1 MADEWLRIE
10 QVAER
15 TGLTKRA
22 LRYYEEIGL
31 LDPPTRTEGNYR
43 LYSEA
48 DVAHIARIRRM
59 RELLGA
65 SLAEIKEMVAVEEA
79 REQVKAEWDR
89 DPDPR
94 ARLER
99 LARADE
105 LVRRQLAL
113 VDEKLAGLH
122 EMRETL
128 LARLV
133 RYSERRTDLER
144 QIEEGIGDTE
154 VREV

>member
-1 MADEWLRIE
+1 MADDEWLRIE

-43 LYSEA
+43 LYSAA

-59 RELLGA
+59 RDLLGA

-89 DPDPR
+89 DPDPH

-99 LARADE
+99 LARADA

-113 VDEKLAGLH
+113 VDEKLAGLR

-133 RYSERRTDLER
+133 RYTERRADLER
-144 QIEEGIGDTE
+144 QIAEDTE
-154 VREV
+154 

>member
-1 MADEWLRIE
+1 MADEWLRID

-15 TGLTKRA
+15 TRLTKRA

-43 LYSEA
+43 LYSAA

-59 RELLGA
+59 RELVGA

-99 LARADE
+99 LGRADA

-113 VDEKLAGLH
+113 VDEKLAGLQ

-133 RYSERRTDLER
+133 RYTERRADLER
-144 QIEEGIGDTE
+144 QIEKTE
-154 VREV
+154 TN

>member
-1 MADEWLRIE
+1 MADDWLRID

-99 LARADE
+99 LARADA

-113 VDEKLAGLH
+113 VDEKLAGLQ

-133 RYSERRTDLER
+133 RYTERRADLAR
-144 QIEEGIGDTE
+144 LIEGTKTN
-154 VREV
+154 

>member
-43 LYSEA
+43 LYSTA
-48 DVAHIARIRRM
+48 DVAHIERIRRM

-133 RYSERRTDLER
+133 RYTERRADLER
-144 QIEEGIGDTE
+144 QIAGGAGDGEE
-154 VREV
+154 REV

>member
-1 MADEWLRIE
+1 MADEWLRID
-10 QVAER
+10 QMAER

-31 LDPPTRTEGNYR
+31 LEPPTRTEGNYR

-99 LARADE
+99 LARADV

-113 VDEKLAGLH
+113 VDEKLAGLS

-133 RYSERRTDLER
+133 RYTERRADLER
-144 QIEEGIGDTE
+144 QIEKTE
-154 VREV
+154 

>member
-1 MADEWLRIE
+1 MADEWLRID

-99 LARADE
+99 LARADA

-113 VDEKLAGLH
+113 VNEKLTGLH

-128 LARLV
+128 EGRLAR
-133 RYSERRTDLER
+133 YTERRADLER
-144 QIEEGIGDTE
+144 QLEGTKTN
-154 VREV
+154 

>member
-1 MADEWLRIE
+1 MADEWLRID

-65 SLAEIKEMVAVEEA
+65 SLAEIKEMVAGEKA
-79 REQVKAEWDR
+79 REQGKAEWDR

-99 LARADE
+99 LGRAHALGPRPPARA
-105 LVRRQLAL
+105 
-113 VDEKLAGLH
+113 G
-122 EMRETL
+122 
-128 LARLV
+128 
-133 RYSERRTDLER
+133 
-144 QIEEGIGDTE
+144 
-154 VREV
+154 